1 MGGQAENAV
10 IEQKVNRVSIFRPGT
25 LARDGN
31 SNSSLDVRI
40 LAAVMVYDAECDDI
54 EDKNPVYYYSDMINY
69 MTQVAVK
76 RFDEICVGDKKE
88 NDDNDDHDND
98 GDEVKEEV
106 KKDVD
111 IKVKEEQEQDK
122 NENGEQNIENKDD
135 KQKKDE
141 IVDKPIDKEDVEK
154 DD

>member
-54 EDKNPVYYYSDMINY
+54 EDKKPVYYYSDMINY
-69 MTQVAVK
+69 MTQIAVK

-88 NDDNDDHDND
+88 NDDNDDND

-111 IKVKEEQEQDK
+111 KEKEVQEQDK
-122 NENGEQNIENKDD
+122 NENEEQNSENKDD
-135 KQKKDE
+135 K
-141 IVDKPIDKEDVEK
+141 
-154 DD
+154 